1 MWLSC
6 HIWAAHLGSNA
17 SLAVLSH
24 GEHPA
29 SKLLMLSLAE
39 AVKPQIALETS
50 CCDGC
55 TSPSFLKI
63 ELGAGSP
70 TALVLPNKPLLP
82 ESQRKGAGA
91 SRASPHARLGA
102 ESSSAWPR
110 VWGPVTIKD
119 AVKHPGETLPFHVA
133 EEEGRSG
140 EKQNPREAAGLP
152 MPAAASHGVARW
164 GGWGGSQHHLCIL
177 LSSPVHPVGTGPKG
191 SWDHAFC
198 VCVGLTD
205 KTRASGGEEGHCHA
219 SPPCR
224 AARGQTQPC
233 CGRATHPSAPT
244 NPQGSPAARV
254 GNAHRSGFA

>member
-24 GEHPA
+24 REHPA

-70 TALVLPNKPLLP
+70 TAPVLPNKPLLP
-82 ESQRKGAGA
+82 ESQQKGAGA
-91 SRASPHARLGA
+91 SRASTRARLGA
-102 ESSSAWPR
+102 ESSSARHR
-110 VWGPVTIKD
+110 VRRPVTIKD
-119 AVKHPGETLPFHVA
+119 AVKCPGETLPFHVA
-133 EEEGRSG
+133 EEKGRSG

-152 MPAAASHGVARW
+152 MPAAASHGVVQW

-177 LSSPVHPVGTGPKG
+177 PSSPVRLVGTGPKG
-191 SWDHAFC
+191 SWEHVFC
-198 VCVGLTD
+198 ICIGLTN
-205 KTRASGGEEGHCHA
+205 KTKASGGEGGRCHA
-219 SPPCR
+219 SPPCGD
-224 AARGQTQPC
+224 AQDQTQPC

-244 NPQGSPAARV
+244 NPPGSPAAWV
-254 GNAHRSGFA
+254 GNAPRSGFA